1 MDEKG
6 KTEIIDFK
14 LNKDEKEIKT
24 NNKKNYLIIFSLIA
38 FIYLAI
44 VISTEITYRKKLFE
58 KSIEYQEDLREKY
71 DKKSA
76 FYDCWKFFSFFGTN
90 MFCFA
95 IYFVIFIFFP
105 LNSSFLV
112 LQTLKVMEILLDIL

>member
-6 KTEIIDFK
+6 KTEIIDIK
-14 LNKDEKEIKT
+14 LNKDEKEIKA
-24 NNKKNYLIIFSLIA
+24 NNKKNYLFIFSLIA
-38 FIYLAI
+38 FIYFAI

-76 FYDCWKFFSFFGTN
+76 FYHC
-90 MFCFA
+90 
-95 IYFVIFIFFP
+95 
-105 LNSSFLV
+105 
-112 LQTLKVMEILLDIL
+112 